1 MVFKLVSKNNMGI
14 VATLI
19 LVILLSQS
27 RCFDFLTETPLGR
40 IVLLALTIFI
50 TYTNKIFGL
59 LAVLFII
66 VAFNL
71 NDLNIVQ
78 SYNFYEGFDG
88 SGNVDT
94 AIEEDALKE
103 KIDDVKD
110 DVKTDSKEKDVKNST
125 AIVKEKIAD
134 SSQTTTTTSSSV
146 SSDAREGFCMSDR
159 ELNILRGKQSNTV
172 PVFNKSREQE
182 SEVDPADKSFFSS
195 DHALF

>member
-94 AIEEDALKE
+94 AIGEDALKE

-110 DVKTDSKEKDVKNST
+110 DVKKDSKEKDVKKST
-125 AIVKEKIAD
+125 GTVKEKLAD
-134 SSQTTTTTSSSV
+134 SSETTTTSSSV

-195 DHALF
+195 DYALF